1 MPSFILTATH
11 NIERPQIGLHVDRG
25 QQFTVHINTIGIT
38 PINLFNN
45 PRCQAAL
52 TQQFQMNGINV
63 PKTDYGIYS
72 RGSWDIKMV

>member
-11 NIERPQIGLHVDRG
+11 NIDRPQIGLHIDRG
-25 QQFTVHINTIGIT
+25 QQFTININMMGIS
-38 PINLFNN
+38 PVNLFNN
-45 PRCQAAL
+45 SRCQSAL

-72 RGSWDIKMV
+72 RGSWDIKML

>member
-1 MPSFILTATH
+1 MPTFILTATH
-11 NIERPQIGLHVDRG
+11 NIDRPQTGLHIDRG
-25 QQFTVHINTIGIT
+25 QSFTININRTGIS
-38 PINLFNN
+38 PVNLFNN
-45 PRCQAAL
+45 SRCQAAL